1 MAKPKSNGYGEGTFV
16 ESRIFL
22 SPAFLSLGQPGT
34 APSVS
39 NCSAQILLL
48 FLGKR
53 QYGSR
58 KDRKGQKVWERMD
71 GNRFTMTYKELEA
84 RGITQQRAT
93 RAFDE
98 LLAKGFISIV
108 DPGGAYEKHKAVFAL
123 ENDYRSW
130 RPGDPPV
137 KTRKKDV
144 HRGYQGKG
152 LGAVGKKKLNTARVN
167 VGHPHTRQRGT
178 PNAKTHTLAWETMT
192 EEESAENLN

>member
-16 ESRIFL
+16 KSRIFL

-53 QYGSR
+53 QYGTR
-58 KDRKGQKVWERMD
+58 KNRGGKKVLERTD
-71 GNRFTMTYKELEA
+71 ENRFTMTYKELDA
-84 RGITQQRAT
+84 RGISQQRAT

-98 LLAKGFISIV
+98 LLAKGFISVV
-108 DPGGAYEKHKAVFAL
+108 DPGGAYEKHKTVYAI
-123 ENDYRSW
+123 ERDYRAW

-137 KTRKKDV
+137 RARKKDV
-144 HRGYQGKG
+144 RRGYQGKG
-152 LGAVGKKKLNTARVN
+152 LGAVGNSKLNTAHADG
-167 VGHPHTRQRGT
+167 GHPHTRRQRAPGE
-178 PNAKTHTLAWETMT
+178 KTHALAWETT
-192 EEESAENLN
+192 TDEEFSENLN